1 MSLELLIQYISIL
14 SALVAVIIARKEL
27 KRFIPVGLFAS
38 FYANIFCYIANYFFW
53 WEFPVRVL
61 PGIKD
66 ISFTVNVVVVP
77 VLAMFWVRYSPMS
90 RIKWTLLWT
99 TILTGIEYLA
109 VSYTDM
115 IAYHNGYNWYHSYI
129 LWLISWYI
137 WYSFHKWFYKD
148 GEPH

>member
-1 MSLELLIQYISIL
+1 MSIELLMQYIAIL
-14 SALVAVIIARKEL
+14 IAIVAVIVARKEL

-38 FYANIFCYIANYFFW
+38 LYANIFCYVANYFNW
-53 WEFPVRVL
+53 WVFTIRIF

-66 ISFTVNVVVVP
+66 ISFTANVIVIP

-90 RIKWTLLWT
+90 RIKWAFLWT
-99 TILTGIEYLA
+99 TILTGIEYLTQK
-109 VSYTDM
+109 YTN
-115 IAYHNGYNWYHSYI
+115 IITYHNGYNWYYTYI
-129 LWLISWYI
+129 LWLSSWFI